1 MSPKNLFIVAPSAD
15 GSLLAVIEQAMAGD
29 SAALAALPSL
39 TNLALSDEF
48 LARQIVAIHRQW
60 ELRPQSARGLL
71 GRLRSRLAWWLLGPE
86 LQQANQF
93 HATAVRLLDSLLVH
107 LDAERAESRR
117 IAEQIAY
124 RRPTTDD

>member
-1 MSPKNLFIVAPSAD
+1 MAPKSLFIVAPPAN
-15 GSLLAVIEQAMAGD
+15 GSLLAAIEQALAGD
-29 SAALAALPSL
+29 SDALAELPSL

-60 ELRPQSARGLL
+60 ELRPQPATGLL

-93 HATAVRLLDSLLVH
+93 HATTVRLLDSLLVH

-124 RRPTTDD
+124 RQGTIDD